1 MHGLM
6 PAGSGMTKAA
16 AKRSKRSGAGAQ
28 QRGLAPARSAN
39 DDQPPPEVIRQAA
52 EIMKQAGRYEDEE
65 IAHVAPGEIIIPLA
79 VQDQFPDLMPTIRQ
93 MFVDAGLDPDRYV
106 VADTAGPNHRITG
119 LEEFFSEGD
128 GPNGMGADG
137 ESAGHGGSD
146 PGGNDAEASTGRA
159 ESPSGRSGAVA
170 SAGEQSDNSN
180 AADNPSDGEAGGHGG
195 GAQDFSFETTLSK
208 GQQTAARSYGLNRS
222 QAHNTQNQNPDM
234 SIADVVDA
242 YAQARHA
249 HNPTPQQRAMNRATL
264 PGFVAENPN
273 VLGLTRAL
281 ATLAG
286 FAVPGFGAIT
296 TAANLGNAVTGQPSV
311 SFGLSDLADL
321 ASGSI
326 PDVSVDGL
334 APANTSTAGV
344 GEPTVGPGPGGRGL
358 MPTALAGDGPQFNDD
373 TGAQEFFSREVVLD
387 SGVKIN
393 FTNEQEYNDY
403 ASMLDESG
411 TGHQDLATVEQ
422 AASDAG
428 QSLEEYRG
436 DMAHAWN
443 SPGGKGFADHIAQS
457 NPLPGGASFTGLNP
471 SSPGDGTTSTTTDR
485 LNAIL
490 SSDSPLMQGARAR
503 GMMAANRRGLLNST
517 MAAKAGEA
525 AMIDAAVP
533 LALQEG
539 QVASTEYQQ
548 GQQIGHEQSLQ
559 ANDISNQ
566 QFMQGQQIGHEQSLQ
581 ANDIELQQ
589 WLKLSDNDLQLALQN
604 NDIASDH
611 WIAQLDADTRTAIAN
626 LQVGASDREKIGAMV
641 AAVQQNYT
649 TMYTAI
655 LNNPDLPSEQR
666 DDELVHVENVLLNG
680 IELIEQTY
688 GVDLVWNGS
697 TITEG

>member
-1 MHGLM
+1 
-6 PAGSGMTKAA
+6 
-16 AKRSKRSGAGAQ
+16 
-28 QRGLAPARSAN
+28 
-39 DDQPPPEVIRQAA
+39 
-52 EIMKQAGRYEDEE
+52 
-65 IAHVAPGEIIIPLA
+65 
-79 VQDQFPDLMPTIRQ
+79 
-93 MFVDAGLDPDRYV
+93 
-106 VADTAGPNHRITG
+106 
-119 LEEFFSEGD
+119 
-128 GPNGMGADG
+128 
-137 ESAGHGGSD
+137 
-146 PGGNDAEASTGRA
+146 
-159 ESPSGRSGAVA
+159 
-170 SAGEQSDNSN
+170 
-180 AADNPSDGEAGGHGG
+180 
-195 GAQDFSFETTLSK
+195 
-208 GQQTAARSYGLNRS
+208 
-222 QAHNTQNQNPDM
+222 
-234 SIADVVDA
+234 
-242 YAQARHA
+242 
-249 HNPTPQQRAMNRATL
+249 
-264 PGFVAENPN
+264 
-273 VLGLTRAL
+273 
-281 ATLAG
+281 
-286 FAVPGFGAIT
+286 
-296 TAANLGNAVTGQPSV
+296 
-311 SFGLSDLADL
+311 
-321 ASGSI
+321 
-326 PDVSVDGL
+326 
-334 APANTSTAGV
+334 
-344 GEPTVGPGPGGRGL
+344 

-559 ANDISNQ
+559 ANDI
-566 QFMQGQQIGHEQSLQ
+566 
-581 ANDIELQQ
+581 ELQQ

-649 TMYTAI
+649 AMYTAI